1 MMIASTTIGAA
12 NRAALFVTTR
22 RTALSTST
30 VFTKMSLSTTTM
42 KLTQSSSSSVS
53 LSTTKRFSSSTS
65 RIRPPSMTIKTKNSS
80 SMTLKTSSSSSTTT
94 RTGTNNRRMMSRL
107 NNNGSNNNNKLV
119 TNFSK
124 KRRQN
129 ATLAPR
135 HGRQQHNRYNKSTTT
150 ATATFES
157 IQKQIKEL
165 FYIYRDQLNLWLNE
179 PRLLPV
185 PRWISPRHIT
195 YKVSE
200 VFGHCSF
207 VLVAISYA
215 VDDFLQLR
223 ILAIAGS
230 SAMLVFTY
238 FHPHGRI
245 LWLPFQWNIIFVLLN
260 TWRVAKVYIDWILS
274 EQLSNGLSKLYD
286 HHFYVMEKADFARLV
301 RLGTKEKFQK
311 GDTIVHQDHDNRY
324 VRLVVSGDL
333 IVDRDG
339 QTTYLVHEGQ
349 FISEMGL
356 HAGLGLRGKLTSCCS
371 VKAESEQGVEL
382 VRWDRTELMHLLEL
396 HQSIERTLKAVM
408 SWDIVSKLKSQRVLL
423 ASGYIDDADHWT
435 RKRREQGSARYMA
448 ILRNMCT
455 HPDYLNARKD
465 QLTKY
470 REIHQVSYT
479 DHVNALHDIGWTV
492 EEFESGIKEGQLD
505 EDELEKESLGFE
517 WWFKSWWKA
526 L

>member
-1 MMIASTTIGAA
+1 
-12 NRAALFVTTR
+12 
-22 RTALSTST
+22 
-30 VFTKMSLSTTTM
+30 
-42 KLTQSSSSSVS
+42 
-53 LSTTKRFSSSTS
+53 
-65 RIRPPSMTIKTKNSS
+65 
-80 SMTLKTSSSSSTTT
+80 
-94 RTGTNNRRMMSRL
+94 MMSRIS
-107 NNNGSNNNNKLV
+107 NNISSNNNKLA
-119 TNFSK
+119 TNFNR

-135 HGRQQHNRYNKSTTT
+135 HGRQQHNRYNNKTSSTTT
-150 ATATFES
+150 TTTAATFES

-245 LWLPFQWNIIFVLLN
+245 LWLPFQWNIVFVLLN
-260 TWRVAKVYIDWILS
+260 TWRVAKVYVDWILS

-301 RLGTKEKFQK
+301 RLGTKEKFKK
-311 GDTIVHQDHDNRY
+311 GDTIVHQDQDNRY

-479 DHVNALHDIGWTV
+479 DHVTALQDIGWTV

>member
-1 MMIASTTIGAA
+1 MMMIASTIRT
-12 NRAALFVTTR
+12 NRALFLTGR
-22 RTALSTST
+22 IIALSN
-30 VFTKMSLSTTTM
+30 VVTKRSLSTMRMTT
-42 KLTQSSSSSVS
+42 TTTTPSSSSSS
-53 LSTTKRFSSSTS
+53 ISISMLAQQRRIISSTS
-65 RIRPPSMTIKTKNSS
+65 RIRPSAIKT
-80 SMTLKTSSSSSTTT
+80 TTT
-94 RTGTNNRRMMSRL
+94 TGTTNRRMMSRIS
-107 NNNGSNNNNKLV
+107 NNGINNNNKIA
-119 TNFSK
+119 NFSK

-135 HGRQQHNRYNKSTTT
+135 HGGKRQQQQQQRHPTT
-150 ATATFES
+150 ATATIES
-157 IQKQIKEL
+157 IKKQIKEL
-165 FYIYRDQLNLWLNE
+165 FFIYRDQLNLWLTE

-207 VLVAISYA
+207 FLVAVSYA
-215 VDDFLQLR
+215 VDDFLHLR

-245 LWLPFQWNIIFVLLN
+245 LWLPFQWNIVFVLLN
-260 TWRVAKVYIDWILS
+260 TWRVAKVYLDRIRS
-274 EQLSNGLSKLYD
+274 EQLSNGLSNLYD

-301 RLGTKEKFQK
+301 QLGTKEKFNK

-356 HAGLGLRGKLTSCCS
+356 HAGLGLRGTVTSCCS
-371 VKAESEQGVEL
+371 VKAASDEGVEL

-396 HQSIERTLKAVM
+396 HKSIDRTLKAVM

-423 ASGYIDDADHWT
+423 ASGHIDDAEHWT
-435 RKRREQGSARYMA
+435 IKRREQSSARYMA
-448 ILRNMCT
+448 ILRNMLV
-455 HPDYLNARKD
+455 HPDYLNARKG

-470 REIHQVSYT
+470 REIHQVSYR
-479 DHVNALHDIGWTV
+479 DHVTALHDIGWTV
-492 EEFESGIKEGQLD
+492 DEFEAGIKEGQLD
-505 EDELEKESLGFE
+505 EDELEKKNLGFE

>member
-1 MMIASTTIGAA
+1 MMMMIASTIRS
-12 NRAALFVTTR
+12 NRALFVTGG
-22 RTALSTST
+22 RTALST
-30 VFTKMSLSTTTM
+30 VITKSSLSTM
-42 KLTQSSSSSVS
+42 RLTQQRRIIS
-53 LSTTKRFSSSTS
+53 STTSTS
-65 RIRPPSMTIKTKNSS
+65 RIRPPSMT
-80 SMTLKTSSSSSTTT
+80 MTIKTSSSSSSATT
-94 RTGTNNRRMMSRL
+94 RTGTSSRRMMSRIS
-107 NNNGSNNNNKLV
+107 NNGNNNNNKI
-119 TNFSK
+119 

-135 HGRQQHNRYNKSTTT
+135 HGRQHNNNNNRYKNSSTTA
-150 ATATFES
+150 ATIES

-165 FYIYRDQLNLWLNE
+165 VYIYRDQLNLWLNE

-207 VLVAISYA
+207 FLVAISYA
-215 VDDFLQLR
+215 VDDFLHLR

-245 LWLPFQWNIIFVLLN
+245 LWLPFQWNIVFVLLN
-260 TWRVAKVYIDWILS
+260 TWRVAKVYIDRIRS
-274 EQLSNGLSKLYD
+274 KQLSIGLSNIYD

-301 RLGTKEKFQK
+301 RLGTKEKFNK
-311 GDTIVHQDHDNRY
+311 GDTVVHQDHDNRF

-356 HAGLGLRGKLTSCCS
+356 HAGLGLRGTVTSCCS
-371 VKAESEQGVEL
+371 VKAASDEGVEL

-396 HQSIERTLKAVM
+396 HKSIERTLKAVM

-423 ASGYIDDADHWT
+423 ASGHIDDAEHWT
-435 RKRREQGSARYMA
+435 IKRREQGSARYKA
-448 ILRNMCT
+448 ILRNMLV

-470 REIHQVSYT
+470 REIHQISYE
-479 DHVNALHDIGWTV
+479 DHVTALHDIGWSDD
-492 EEFESGIKEGQLD
+492 EFESGIKEGQLD
-505 EDELEKESLGFE
+505 EDELEKKNLGFE